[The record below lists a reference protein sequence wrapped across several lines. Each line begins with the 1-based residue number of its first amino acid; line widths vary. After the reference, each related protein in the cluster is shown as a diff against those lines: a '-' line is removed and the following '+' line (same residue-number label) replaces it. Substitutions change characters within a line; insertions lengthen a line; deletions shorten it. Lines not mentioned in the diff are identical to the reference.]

1 MADLSRELVE
11 FQRHPS
17 GDGPVAERLARAVA
31 TPGAPMVSISLFYD
45 LRSGLSRRLDEP
57 YPVCSGSGTEAPLAR
72 PRSILIPPWV
82 YSRRMM
88 TQVIASG
95 ESR

>member
-31 TPGAPMVSISLFYD
+31 TSGAPMVSISLFYD

-57 YPVCSGSGTEAPLAR
+57 YPSLLRLRHRGAIGASPLDSDT
-72 PRSILIPPWV
+72 PMGI
-82 YSRRMM
+82 
-88 TQVIASG
+88 
-95 ESR
+95 